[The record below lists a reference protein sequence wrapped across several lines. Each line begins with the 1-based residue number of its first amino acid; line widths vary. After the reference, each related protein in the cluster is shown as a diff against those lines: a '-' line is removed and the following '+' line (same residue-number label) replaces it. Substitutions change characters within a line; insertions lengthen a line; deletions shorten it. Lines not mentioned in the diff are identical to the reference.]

1 MALHPLVRSKEPF
14 EHGLAVYSEHY
25 QVRRL
30 EMLAAKLGLR
40 HLDAND
46 DPEDP
51 RSVAWAV
58 AELLGL
64 MRSVPTDMTIFH
76 RALADVPIAE
86 DADDDALLRPLLPA
100 YYDDVPRERT
110 LRWLRRYAELVR
122 SEDLSPDVRR
132 ATMLGANP
140 KFVLRNYLA
149 QLAIDRAEAG
159 DPSGIEE
166 LLDVMRDPYAEQPG
180 RERFAEKRP
189 EWARHRVGCS
199 MLSCSS

>member
-1 MALHPLVRSKEPF
+1 M
-14 EHGLAVYSEHY
+14 
-25 QVRRL
+25 RRATSATRRCVTAFHEYVQL
-30 EMLAAKLGLR
+30 NRRIPDEITASIG
-40 HLDAND
+40 NV
-46 DPEDP
+46 EDP

-122 SEDLSPDVRR
+122 SEDLSPDARR